1 MAGKTAH
8 ACNPNTWE
16 GEAGRSDI
24 QSPPQLHSE
33 FEVSLSY
40 MRPRLKKEKPKKK
53 IRDHHTV
60 NDSACP
66 SLAVLSGS

>member
-40 MRPRLKKEKPKKK
+40 MRP
-53 IRDHHTV
+53 
-60 NDSACP
+60 
-66 SLAVLSGS
+66 